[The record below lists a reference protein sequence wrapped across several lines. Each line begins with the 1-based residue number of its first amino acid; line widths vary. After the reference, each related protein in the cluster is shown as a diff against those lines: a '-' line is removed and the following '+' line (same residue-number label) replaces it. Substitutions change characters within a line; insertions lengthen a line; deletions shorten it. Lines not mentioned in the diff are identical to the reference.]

1 MSESI
6 FATTYND
13 YSQLVRPD
21 ERDISLFRAR
31 VGAFNSFVGP
41 RCGDFV
47 IMPDGTYER
56 FCHEWE
62 GEGMQTCHYG
72 SFHLSSSGYA
82 SMSGSCNPMIAM
94 DKLQLT
100 DEIKEGV
107 FWMFH
112 HDYMTSHNSIGLK
125 IDCRVYRVI

>member
-1 MSESI
+1 MSQSI

-21 ERDISLFRAR
+21 ERDIGLSRAR
-31 VGAFNSFVGP
+31 IAAYNEISGP
-41 RCGDFV
+41 RVGDFV
-47 IMPDGTYER
+47 IMPDGSYER
-56 FCHEWE
+56 FCYQWP
-62 GEGMQTCHYG
+62 EGMQTCNYG
-72 SFHLSSSGYA
+72 SFHLSSSGNV
-82 SMSGSCNPMIAM
+82 SMSGSCNPMISM

-112 HDYMTSHNSIGLK
+112 HDFMTAHNSIGLK
-125 IDCRVYRVI
+125 IDCRVFRVI